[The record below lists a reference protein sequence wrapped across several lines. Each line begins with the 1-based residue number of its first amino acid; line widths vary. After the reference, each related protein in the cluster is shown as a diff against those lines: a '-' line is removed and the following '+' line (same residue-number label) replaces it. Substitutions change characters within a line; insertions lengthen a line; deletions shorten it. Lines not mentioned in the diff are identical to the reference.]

1 MSASLLAVRFQ
12 YPDKL
17 AQQVK
22 AVERAAPNMK
32 ACATEYILHKGKR
45 DLTICPSLQP
55 GQFQT
60 EILNGCTISLGATL
74 MIDRLVFDAV
84 GPFDENL
91 NRLEYWDWLLRFA
104 ELCDIA
110 FISKPLA
117 DIYVTMWA
125 EASLPNENVPT
136 LKSIRTIA
144 NKHLPGFRGRRGIA
158 LRQFR
163 STLFLETAP
172 PDVSQAPACRRNL
185 QCASVP
191 LGLPVAKRP
200 ITTAFYDVRS
210 CRLRGS
216 SICRQVCF

>member
-1 MSASLLAVRFQ
+1 
-12 YPDKL
+12 
-17 AQQVK
+17 
-22 AVERAAPNMK
+22 
-32 ACATEYILHKGKR
+32 
-45 DLTICPSLQP
+45 
-55 GQFQT
+55 
-60 EILNGCTISLGATL
+60 

-172 PDVSQAPACRRNL
+172 PMYRKRQPVGAICNVLRSLWAYPLRNAPLLPLFMTFGLVACAGVVFVGKFAFERGAARGKELVVLSKWDIVCVCNK
-185 QCASVP
+185 VD
-191 LGLPVAKRP
+191 RP
-200 ITTAFYDVRS
+200 HIVRQ
-210 CRLRGS
+210 GW
-216 SICRQVCF
+216 IAV